1 MSTFPDGFVWGAA
14 TASYQ
19 VEGAWQ
25 EDGKGP
31 SVWDALCERP
41 GAVFSGHTGKVACD
55 QYHRYEEDADLMR
68 QIGLQAYRFSISWP
82 RVLPEGIG
90 QVNEKGLDYYD
101 RLVDA
106 LLVKGVAPYAT
117 LFHWDYPLALY
128 LKGGWM
134 NPDAHHWFAEY
145 TQVVADRLSDRV
157 SHWMTLN
164 EPSVFLY
171 MGHITGEHAPG
182 VNLGWPEFMSALKG
196 TLKSHGMAV
205 QALRAHA
212 KKPLQIGVAPVG
224 DAGIPATDS
233 PEDVAAAKLKGTT
246 MDYLTG
252 WHRDLYLHPML
263 KGEWPEEVERTFAV
277 TGQTLSA
284 EDLRIIHQPLDFL
297 GLNFYHAP
305 TVKADERGR
314 PVVLGQEPGHP
325 RTAFHWDVTP
335 EGIYWLVRF
344 HHEIYGLPILITE
357 NGLSCTDWVDLDGKV
372 RDPNRI
378 DYTRRYLLSLRRA
391 AEEGIPLIGYLHW
404 SLMDN
409 FEWAEGYRQRFGMIH
424 VDYQTLKRTVK
435 ESGWWYRDVIR
446 SHGAH
451 LDSPLA

>member
-1 MSTFPDGFVWGAA
+1 
-14 TASYQ
+14 
-19 VEGAWQ
+19 
-25 EDGKGP
+25 
-31 SVWDALCERP
+31 
-41 GAVFSGHTGKVACD
+41 
-55 QYHRYEEDADLMR
+55 
-68 QIGLQAYRFSISWP
+68 
-82 RVLPEGIG
+82 
-90 QVNEKGLDYYD
+90 
-101 RLVDA
+101 
-106 LLVKGVAPYAT
+106 
-117 LFHWDYPLALY
+117 
-128 LKGGWM
+128 
-134 NPDAHHWFAEY
+134 
-145 TQVVADRLSDRV
+145 
-157 SHWMTLN
+157 
-164 EPSVFLY
+164 
-171 MGHITGEHAPG
+171 
-182 VNLGWPEFMSALKG
+182 
-196 TLKSHGMAV
+196 
-205 QALRAHA
+205 
-212 KKPLQIGVAPVG
+212 LQIGVAPVG